1 MLRSFFLYLSRQRRL
16 ERWLLELPGARGL
29 AQQFVAGETLSEAIE
44 AVRNLSRNGRQA
56 TLDHL
61 GENIATPEQAR
72 AATEAY
78 RKILEEIARQKLDC
92 SISVK
97 LTQLGLDVSED
108 QCSENLRLLVE
119 RATELGNHV
128 RVDMEGSAYTD
139 RTLTLI
145 ADLRSTSGRTHGKT
159 HAAVGAVIQA
169 YLYRSEQDVRRLIEQ
184 KTTVRLC
191 KGAYREPASL
201 AYPHKA
207 DVDANFLRLTR
218 MLLESRLDH
227 CIATH
232 DPRMIEGTCQLAEE
246 LGVPKD
252 VFEFQMLYGIRRDLQ
267 QQVVE
272 QGYRLRVYVPFGAE
286 WFPYFMRRLAE
297 RPANVLFAIKGLA
310 R

>member
-1 MLRSFFLYLSRQRRL
+1 MLRGFFLYLSRQRQL
-16 ERWLLELPGARGL
+16 ERRLLALPGARGL
-29 AQQFVAGETLSEAIE
+29 ARQFVAGETLSGAIE
-44 AVRNLSRNGRQA
+44 AVRVLGRSGRQA

-61 GENIATPEQAR
+61 GENISSPEQAR

-78 RKILEEIARQKLDC
+78 REILEEIARQKLDC

-97 LTQLGLDVSED
+97 LTQLGLDVSEE
-108 QCSENLRLLVE
+108 QCRENLRSLVE
-119 RATELGNHV
+119 RAAALGNHV

-139 RTLTLI
+139 RTLEII
-145 ADLRSTSGRTHGKT
+145 ADLRNTHGKT
-159 HAAVGAVIQA
+159 CDAVGAVIQA

-184 KTTVRLC
+184 RTTVRLC
-191 KGAYREPASL
+191 KGAYQEPASL

-207 DVDANFLRLTR
+207 DVDASFLRLMR

-232 DPRMIEGTCQLAEE
+232 DPRMIEGTCRLAEE
-246 LGVPKD
+246 LGVPKG

-267 QQVVE
+267 QQIVQ

-297 RPANVLFAIKGLA
+297 RPANVLFVLKGMA

>member
-16 ERWLLELPGARGL
+16 ERWLLALPGARGL
-29 AQQFVAGETLSEAIE
+29 SRQFVAGETLAEAIE
-44 AVRNLSRNGRQA
+44 AVRELGRSGRQA

-78 RKILEEIARQKLDC
+78 REILEEIARQKLDC

-108 QCSENLRLLVE
+108 QCRENLRSLVE
-119 RATELGNHV
+119 RAAELGNHV

-139 RTLTLI
+139 RTLAMI
-145 ADLRSTSGRTHGKT
+145 ADLRADIGKTSGKT
-159 HAAVGAVIQA
+159 RDAVGAVIQA

-191 KGAYREPASL
+191 KGAYMEPASL
-201 AYPHKA
+201 AYPHKG
-207 DVDANFLRLTR
+207 DVDANFLRLAR
-218 MLLESRLDH
+218 MLLESRLEH
-227 CIATH
+227 SIATH
-232 DPRMIEGTCQLAEE
+232 DPRMIEGTCRFAEE
-246 LGVPKD
+246 LGVGKD
-252 VFEFQMLYGIRRDLQ
+252 AFEFQMLYGIRRDLQ
-267 QQVVE
+267 EQIVK

-286 WFPYFMRRLAE
+286 WYPYFMRRLAE
-297 RPANVLFAIKGLA
+297 RPANVLFVMKGMT